1 MKLESLRLVN
11 IRAFEDSGEIQFQEG
26 TISVYGENGVG
37 KSTIVNSIGRT
48 IFGWEGEG
56 VRQAIIDYAGERHK
70 QGAIEYLLRKGAV
83 EGYIDVTFS
92 HKGHLYRVKN
102 VLSRKAQSWELYLD
116 GEHADLYGKQEI
128 HERIRDELGISQTHA
143 TTNENL
149 FSDVIC
155 VLQGQVVNEFEF
167 TSQRRKDHFDKV
179 LGLYSYRQAYSDSV
193 HVKNNFKGK
202 VGRAESDA
210 RVIDAEIV
218 HLSGLVERL
227 HASEGELKDLQQSI
241 TAVEAKLSLVENQKQ
256 TYESQRAALESL
268 KTELSATES
277 KAEDLAKIIEAANR
291 EVQNSRE
298 AQNVVENLRPSFAQ
312 YKHVA
317 AQLDEVRALTRQVG
331 RETVRLSELRID
343 HARITS
349 AKTSTL
355 KELRQFDEAA
365 NRAAQLSSV
374 AAEYSNL
381 GEILSQLK
389 LDEQR
394 HHSILEGI
402 SATEKQLQRNRSAA
416 EELKADFAGHSA
428 LEARA
433 NTLETLLREYDEL
446 AKKVGELDGYKK
458 QIEKDLDSL
467 LKGICPY
474 TSDRC
479 ESIEARG
486 HRYERELEAIR
497 VELVQLQ
504 SERDERVATIADAR
518 EAARQLQL
526 LDSKRR
532 ELELRQADIE
542 TLQRELAKERGRA
555 DTIGQNLARIK
566 PLEERIDA
574 LKKDADEYHSLEYTL
589 KKSDRAALVSALDE
603 LYRRDEELQGEMA
616 ATEGVIAHL
625 TEEGGDEALASR
637 LEGDLRTLQK
647 DYDTYLA
654 SMSSAANL
662 EGAIERHSK
671 YAQNLAALDDRRRRL
686 AGDIDSESKRYD
698 EAEHL
703 RVEKEWVETSQRLNE
718 MRGIAFQLNRQV
730 EELKPRAAD
739 LAVKK
744 GDLMALDVELNEIA
758 TDGKFFDEIRE
769 SFKNLSAMR
778 PLYTKK
784 VSQNAARHWRQIVND
799 ESQLHWQEDYLV
811 FKSDRGNVI
820 SLYEMSGGE
829 KVSACLAVRLAMQ
842 EVLGGLGLFILDE
855 PTTHLDEERCDSLAR
870 QIGAIKGLNQV
881 IVISHDD
888 TFHAYT
894 QQQITIRK
902 DPSRRASVVEL

>member
-1 MKLESLRLVN
+1 MKLESLRLIN
-11 IRAFEDSGEIQFQEG
+11 IRAFEDSGEIQFQDG
-26 TISVYGENGVG
+26 TISVFGENGVG

-56 VRQAIIDYAGERHK
+56 VRQAVIDYAGEQHK

-83 EGYIDVTFS
+83 EGSIDVTFS
-92 HKGHLYRVKN
+92 HKGRLYRVKN

-116 GEHADLYGKQEI
+116 GEQADLYGKQEI
-128 HERIRDELGISQTHA
+128 HERIRDELGVSETHA
-143 TTNENL
+143 TTTERL

-167 TSQRRKDHFDKV
+167 TSQKRKDHFDKV

-193 HVKNNFKGK
+193 HVKNNFRAKI
-202 VGRAESDA
+202 GRAESDA

-227 HASEGELKDLQQSI
+227 RASEGELRELQHSI
-241 TAVEAKLSLVENQKQ
+241 GEVESKLLSVENQKQ
-256 TYESQRAALESL
+256 TYESRLAALESL
-268 KTELSATES
+268 KAELRATGS
-277 KAEDLAKIIEAANR
+277 KAEDLAKIVEAVNR

-298 AQNVVENLRPSFAQ
+298 AQNVVENLRPSFLR
-312 YKHVA
+312 YKGVA

-331 RETVRLSELRID
+331 RETARLSELRID
-343 HARITS
+343 HAHITS
-349 AKTSTL
+349 AKASTL
-355 KELRQFDEAA
+355 KELQQFDEAA

-374 AAEYSNL
+374 AAEHAHL

-389 LDEQR
+389 LDEER
-394 HHSILEGI
+394 YHSILEGI
-402 SATEKQLQRNRSAA
+402 STIEEQLQRNRSSA
-416 EELKADFAGHSA
+416 EVLKADFVERGA

-433 NTLETLLREYDEL
+433 NTIETLLREYDEL

-486 HRYERELEAIR
+486 LRNERELEAIR
-497 VELVQLQ
+497 VELALLHAK
-504 SERDERVATIADAR
+504 RDERVVTITEAR
-518 EAARQLQL
+518 EAAQRLQL
-526 LDSKRR
+526 LDGKRR
-532 ELELRQADIE
+532 ELELRQAEIE
-542 TLQRELAKERGRA
+542 TLQRELAKERGHA
-555 DTIGQNLARIK
+555 DAISRNLARIK
-566 PLEERIDA
+566 PLEERIDS
-574 LKKDADEYHSLEYTL
+574 LKTGAEEYHSLEFTL
-589 KKSDRAALVSALDE
+589 KRLDRATLVSALDE
-603 LYRRDEELQGEMA
+603 LYQRDEELQRERE

-625 TEEGGDEALASR
+625 TEQGGDEALVSR
-637 LEGDLRTLQK
+637 LEDDLRALQK
-647 DYDTYLA
+647 DYDEYMA
-654 SMSSAANL
+654 SMSLAANL
-662 EGAIERHSK
+662 QEATERQSK
-671 YAQNLAALDDRRRRL
+671 YAKDLAALEDRQLKL
-686 AGDIDSESKRYD
+686 AADIDSESKLYD
-698 EAEHL
+698 EGEHL

-718 MRGIAFQLNRQV
+718 MRGIAFQLNKQI

-744 GDLMALDVELNEIA
+744 EDLMALDVELNEIA
-758 TDGKFFDEIRE
+758 ADGKFFDEIRE

-784 VSQNAARHWRQIVND
+784 VSQNAARHWRQMVND

-811 FKSDRGNVI
+811 FKSDRGSVI

-855 PTTHLDEERCDSLAR
+855 PTIHLDEERCDSLAR

>member
-11 IRAFEDSGEIQFQEG
+11 IRAFEDSGEIQFQDG

-37 KSTIVNSIGRT
+37 KSTIVNSIGRA

-56 VRQAIIDYAGERHK
+56 VRQATIHYGGERHK
-70 QGAIEYLLRKGAV
+70 QGATEYLLRKGAV
-83 EGYIDVTFS
+83 EGSIDVTFS

-102 VLSRKAQSWELYLD
+102 VLSRKAQSWELYID
-116 GEHADLYGKQEI
+116 EKQADLYGKQEI
-128 HERIRDELGISQTHA
+128 HERIRDELGISETHA
-143 TTNENL
+143 TTTESL

-167 TSQRRKDHFDKV
+167 TSQKRKDHFDKV

-202 VGRAESDA
+202 IGRAESDA

-227 HASEGELKDLQQSI
+227 RASEGELSELKQSLGV
-241 TAVEAKLSLVENQKQ
+241 VEAKLSSVENQKQ
-256 TYESQRAALESL
+256 TQESRRAALESL
-268 KTELSATES
+268 KTELNATDS
-277 KAEDLAKIIEAANR
+277 KAEDLAKIADAANR
-291 EVQNSRE
+291 EVLNSRE
-298 AQNVVENLRPSFAQ
+298 SQNVVETLRPSFLR

-331 RETVRLSELRID
+331 RETARLSELRID
-343 HARITS
+343 HVRVTS
-349 AKTSTL
+349 AKASTR

-365 NRAAQLSSV
+365 NRAVQLSSI
-374 AAEYSNL
+374 AAEHAH
-381 GEILSQLK
+381 LSELLAQLQ

-394 HHSILEGI
+394 YHSILQGI
-402 SATEKQLQRNRSAA
+402 SATEEQLKRNRSAV
-416 EELKADFAGHSA
+416 EGLEADFAEHSA

-458 QIEKDLDSL
+458 QIEKDLDSM

-479 ESIEARG
+479 ESIAARG

-497 VELVQLQ
+497 VKLAQLR
-504 SERDERVATIADAR
+504 SKRDERVSTITKAR
-518 EAARQLQL
+518 EAQQQLQL

-532 ELELRQADIE
+532 ELELRQAEIE
-542 TLQRELAKERGRA
+542 TLQRDLAQERGHA
-555 DTIGQNLARIK
+555 DAIGQNLARKK

-574 LKKDADEYHSLEYTL
+574 LKTGAEEYHSLEYTL

-603 LYRRDEELQGEMA
+603 YYRREEELQRKME

-625 TEEGGDEALASR
+625 IEQGGDEALVSR
-637 LEGDLRTLQK
+637 LESDLHTLQK
-647 DYDTYLA
+647 DYDQYMS
-654 SMSSAANL
+654 SMSVAANL
-662 EGAIERHSK
+662 EEAIERHSK
-671 YAQNLAALDDRRRRL
+671 HARDLAALADRRRGL
-686 AGDIDSESKRYD
+686 AADIESESKLYD
-698 EAEHL
+698 EGEHL
-703 RVEKEWVETSQRLNE
+703 RVEKEWIETSQRLNE
-718 MRGIAFQLNRQV
+718 MRGIAFQLNRQI
-730 EELKPRAAD
+730 EELKPRAVD

-744 GDLMALDVELNEIA
+744 EDLMALDVELNEIA
-758 TDGKFFDEIRE
+758 ADGKFFDEIRE

-784 VSQNAARHWRQIVND
+784 VSQNAARHWRQMVND

-829 KVSACLAVRLAMQ
+829 RVSACLAVRLAMQ

-855 PTTHLDEERCDSLAR
+855 PTIHLDEERCDSLAR

-888 TFHAYT
+888 AFHAYT

-902 DPSRRASVVEL
+902 DPSLRASVVEL